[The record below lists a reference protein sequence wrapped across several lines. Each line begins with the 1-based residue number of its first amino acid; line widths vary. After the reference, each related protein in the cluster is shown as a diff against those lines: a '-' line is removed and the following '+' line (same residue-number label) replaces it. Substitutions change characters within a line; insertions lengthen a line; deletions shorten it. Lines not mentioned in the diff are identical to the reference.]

1 VTRWANSGNATA
13 AALKSLAG
21 LVLCDLHFD
30 SGIVY
35 VHDAFGPVTNPANS
49 QIYSGLGE
57 FGGVNVAAEDLSN
70 VANPVTLTLS
80 GVDPAYI
87 ADVMTENCQGRVVTL
102 WIGLLDINAMTWFAN
117 PEIVWEGR
125 MDVPSIAFGDKT
137 ATITMTCEH
146 RLMREPVV
154 ARYTDQDQKLAH
166 STDNFFDLLWMIP
179 LATAS
184 WGKVDIFH
192 PANQSPTPSGAGG
205 RGGGGGGGHPGSG
218 NQK

>member
-1 VTRWANSGNATA
+1 VTRWANLGNANA
-13 AALKSLAG
+13 AVLPSLAG
-21 LVLCDLHFD
+21 VVLADLHFD
-30 SGIVY
+30 AGPLY
-35 VHDAFGPVTNPANS
+35 LHDGFGPLLANS
-49 QIYSGLGE
+49 QTYSGLGE

-87 ADVMTENCQGRVVTL
+87 SDVMTENCQGRGVTL
-102 WIGLLDINAMTWFAN
+102 WVGLLDINSMAWAAN
-117 PEIVWEGR
+117 PEILWEGR

-146 RLMREPVV
+146 RLMREPQV

-192 PANQSPTPSGAGG
+192 PANQSPTPTGRAG
-205 RGGGGGGGHPGSG
+205 GGGGGGGHPGGGSS
-218 NQK
+218 K